1 MCRTVEPWFNQNQIE
16 RRESVK
22 NNIEQS
28 EYRRLA
34 VVDIETV
41 SLNPAD
47 AKGALDALTGRIVC
61 IGLLFDDG
69 QKTTEAPVVELDE
82 RRLLER
88 FWSSLGEADVL
99 VGHNLLEFDLPFIRQ
114 RSWIHGIQ
122 PSRQIDLRK
131 YYTADVVD
139 TMQVWNNWAPK
150 KGGTLANLA
159 SAFGCGVKS
168 GHGTDVAQWWA
179 SRDIASIVKYCM
191 QDVWLAY
198 RVFCRLKYL
207 TPRAAAEPPSDSG
220 AAPVTDG
227 QHGSEVR

>member
-1 MCRTVEPWFNQNQIE
+1 MKDNNQ
-16 RRESVK
+16 
-22 NNIEQS
+22 QS
-28 EYRRLA
+28 EFRRLA

-41 SLNPAD
+41 ALNPAD
-47 AKGALDALTGRIVC
+47 GKGALDALTGRIVC

-69 QKTTEAPVVELDE
+69 QQISEAPIAELDE

-88 FWSSLGEADVL
+88 FWTSLGEADVL

-114 RSWIHGIQ
+114 RSWIHGIH

-131 YYTADVVD
+131 YYTADLVD

-150 KGGTLANLA
+150 KGATLENLA
-159 SAFGCGVKS
+159 TALGCGAKA

-179 SRDIASIVKYCM
+179 SRDLASIVKYCM
-191 QDVWLAY
+191 QDVWVTY

-207 TPRAAAEPPSDSG
+207 TPRAAPAPSADSR
-220 AAPVTDG
+220 AAPEPG
-227 QHGSEVR
+227 GEPASEVTI